1 MADKLVDTSAFANQS
16 IIEVAESDP
25 SYQAGYGQGLFCE
38 DILEPLP
45 KRLNTSGEDV
55 LNKGN
60 SWIVLGRDRTG
71 SRSSGYGG
79 GGATQASSIDL
90 CVGMGALE
98 PGSGQFADPNFKGD
112 AARIYISQRTDIDD
126 AFGLT
131 RAVGPNQSD
140 SLSNS
145 DIGFPENQSAI
156 GIKADSVRII
166 GVNGIKFITR
176 PHNKDSRG
184 GTAAFNGIELI
195 AGSAD
200 EELQYMVK
208 GENLIEALEGLE
220 GRITDLYAVVFNF
233 LIAQLKVNAKLAFHT
248 HYGVTTT
255 PVPIPVQVMPSFQ
268 AIPACFNAV
277 MDEAEGLMDSF
288 TGRINLNINWR
299 NKYLS
304 SFSSKY
310 ILSKY
315 NKVN

>member
-1 MADKLVDTSAFANQS
+1 MADKLVDTSAFPNNA
-16 IIEVAESDP
+16 IIEVAENDP
-25 SYQAGYGQGLFCE
+25 SYQAGYGRGLFGE
-38 DILEPLP
+38 EILEPVP
-45 KRLNTSGEDV
+45 KRLSTSGEKV

-98 PGSGQFADPNFKGD
+98 PGAGQFADPNFKGD

-126 AFGLT
+126 AFKIKGSAGN
-131 RAVGPNQSD
+131 RISK
-140 SLSNS
+140 S
-145 DIGFPENQSAI
+145 DIKFPENQSAI
-156 GIKADSVRII
+156 GIKADSVRVI
-166 GVNGIKFITR
+166 GTNGIKFITS

-184 GTAAFNGIELI
+184 GRAAFNGIELI
-195 AGSAD
+195 AGNAD
-200 EELQYMVK
+200 DELQYMVK

-220 GRITDLYAVVFNF
+220 GRITDLSAIVLNF
-233 LIAQLKVNAKLAFHT
+233 LTAQLKVNAKLARHT
-248 HYGVTTT
+248 HFGVTTT
-255 PVPIPVQVMPSFQ
+255 PIPIPVQILPSIQ
-268 AIPACFNAV
+268 ATSACLNAI
-277 MDEAEGLMDSF
+277 MDEAESLMDNF
-288 TGRINLNINWR
+288 KGRINLNINWR

-304 SFSSKY
+304 EFSSKY

>member
-1 MADKLVDTSAFANQS
+1 MADKYVDTSAFPNDA
-16 IIEVAESDP
+16 IIEVAENDP
-25 SYQAGYGQGLFCE
+25 SYQAGDGQGLFGE
-38 DILEPLP
+38 EILEPLP
-45 KRLNTSGEDV
+45 KRINTSGERV

-98 PGSGQFADPNFKGD
+98 PGAGQFADPNFKGD

-126 AFGLT
+126 AFKIKGS
-131 RAVGPNQSD
+131 VVSGQQNSK
-140 SLSNS
+140 S
-145 DIGFPENQSAI
+145 DIKFPENGSAI
-156 GIKADSVRII
+156 GIKADSVRVI
-166 GVNGIKFITR
+166 GTNGIKFITR

-184 GTAAFNGIELI
+184 GRAAFNGIELI
-195 AGSAD
+195 AGNAD
-200 EELQYMVK
+200 DELQYMVK
-208 GENLIEALEGLE
+208 GQNLVEGLE
-220 GRITDLYAVVFNF
+220 ELEERITDLYAIVLDF
-233 LIAQLKVNAKLAFHT
+233 LTAQVKVNSKLAFHT
-248 HYGVTTT
+248 HFGVTTT
-255 PVPIPVQVMPSFQ
+255 PIPLPVQIMPSFQ
-268 AIPACFNAV
+268 AVPACFNAV
-277 MDEAEGLMDSF
+277 MDEAQCLMNNF
-288 TGRINLNINWR
+288 KGRMNLNINWR

>member
-1 MADKLVDTSAFANQS
+1 MADKLVDTSAFPNQS

-45 KRLNTSGEDV
+45 KRINTSGERV

-126 AFGLT
+126 AFKIKSSTGNLT
-131 RAVGPNQSD
+131 SK
-140 SLSNS
+140 S
-145 DIGFPENQSAI
+145 DIKFPENQSAI
-156 GIKADSVRII
+156 GIKADSVRVI
-166 GVNGIKFITR
+166 GTNGIKFITR
-176 PHNKDSRG
+176 TQNQDSRG
-184 GTAAFNGIELI
+184 GRAAFNGIELI
-195 AGSAD
+195 AGNAD
-200 EELQYMVK
+200 DELQYMVK
-208 GENLIEALEGLE
+208 GENLVEGLE
-220 GRITDLYAVVFNF
+220 ELEDRITDLYAVVFSF
-233 LIAQLKVNAKLAFHT
+233 LTAQLKVNSKLAFHT
-248 HYGVTTT
+248 HFGTTT
-255 PVPIPVQVMPSFQ
+255 SYPPVPVQGMPSFQ
-268 AIPACFNAV
+268 ALPACFNAV

-288 TGRINLNINWR
+288 SGRINLNINWR

-304 SFSSKY
+304 EFSSKY